1 MTSKNDLRDQN
12 QAKQR
17 MLAELFK
24 FEQETASDEEI
35 EVSMMD
41 KRDLASA
48 PPERE
53 KTLANPDGIVDIITF
68 CEHPYFL
75 GLKLT
80 PWQKLI
86 CKAFY
91 SGTHG
96 NTHLKIQND
105 RVETG
110 CEGCIWKNHHDIE
123 VSYIHQMQNPN
134 RKIRPEEPSIQSE
147 NSPCLLCERYE
158 KPDRDFYYQL
168 QMASALSDKSK
179 EVVENLQNRPLS
191 DMFTTEME
199 MLEAEEISE
208 KVRQQIISKWGSKF
222 QDLIL
227 VLGRRS
233 GKSFMVSVIA
243 LYEVYRFLMM
253 EHPQARYPLTEFDTI
268 SIVNIA
274 NSQRQAK
281 GAIFDKMR
289 SYCVKSP
296 FFSQYVG
303 KEIQGEIHFL
313 TPHDKKENERRIAQG
328 NGSLLTGTI
337 QAISGHSNSSSLV
350 GLTVSVVIIDE
361 MAEMAG
367 NNPEGNADEIL
378 YDKLKPALAT
388 FGADGKMICIS
399 NPLAPQGKF
408 FNLYES
414 AFDDPYTLMFQ
425 LPTWLSNP
433 TISKSWLDSEKT
445 KSRKTFNIFY
455 GAQFSSGSGDTF
467 LSEEDVLESF
477 RRKFDERRVEYGE
490 PLQRYFM
497 HMDPAHNSDYYSLA
511 IVHTV
516 PTGQTGNDGRDVLRV
531 VVDHIHYWEPIGPKR
546 PYNQEEIDEYVARL
560 SQRFHIVLCTYDQH
574 WSSQSS
580 ITRMKQMGMNCQ
592 LTAFTGNYG
601 REIYQN
607 LYELFTTNRIDIYG
621 MNTMSC
627 EMPDGKIIS
636 LKDSSY
642 AKEQLLDLQRKYKSS
657 GWKVEAPRGQ
667 KDDIPDC
674 IAAAAFQ
681 ALKDRVFNHL
691 PKTRSMSFN
700 PWRQNY

>member
-1 MTSKNDLRDQN
+1 MAKNSDLRDQA

-17 MLAELFK
+17 MLQELFK
-24 FEQETASDEEI
+24 FEQLTASDEDEI
-35 EVSMMD
+35 DNSN
-41 KRDLASA
+41 RDLAAS
-48 PPERE
+48 PPEIE
-53 KTLANPDGIVDIITF
+53 KTNLNPDGVVDIVTF

-80 PWQKLI
+80 PWQRLI

-91 SGTHG
+91 SGTPG
-96 NTHLKIQND
+96 NTHLKIED
-105 RVETG
+105 EYSEEG
-110 CEGCIWKNHHDIE
+110 CNGCIWKYNHDSE
-123 VSYIHQMQNPN
+123 VNYINQMRNPN
-134 RKIRPEEPSIQSE
+134 RKLRPEEPSIKPE
-147 NSPCLLCERYE
+147 NSPCLICNRYNSE
-158 KPDRDFYYQL
+158 DRKFYYEL
-168 QMASALSDKSK
+168 QMSSALSEKAKTDIEK
-179 EVVENLQNRPLS
+179 LS
-191 DMFTTEME
+191 DRELWDNFTTEMD
-199 MLEAEEISE
+199 MLNSEEIGE
-208 KVRQQIISKWGSKF
+208 KVRQQIITKWGSKF
-222 QDLIL
+222 QELIL

-243 LYEVYRFLMM
+243 LYEVYRFLQMD
-253 EHPQARYPLTEFDTI
+253 HPQARYPLTEFDTI

-289 SYCVKSP
+289 SYCFKSP
-296 FFSQYVG
+296 FFSQHIG

-328 NGSLLTGTI
+328 NTSLLTGTI
-337 QAISGHSNSSSLV
+337 QAISGHSNSSTLV

-399 NPLAPQGKF
+399 NPLTPQGKF
-408 FNLYES
+408 YNLYES
-414 AFDDPYTLMFQ
+414 AFDDPFTLMFQ

-433 TISKSWLDSEKT
+433 TISKSWLESEKN

-455 GAQFSSGSGDTF
+455 GAQFSSGAGDTF
-467 LSEEDVLESF
+467 LSEDDVQEAF
-477 RRKFDERRVEYGE
+477 RKKFNDRRLEYGE
-490 PLQRYFM
+490 PLTRYFM
-497 HMDPAHNSDYYSLA
+497 HLDPAHNSDYYSLA
-511 IVHTV
+511 IVHAE
-516 PTGQTGNDGRDVLRV
+516 PTGDIGTDGRDIQRI
-531 VVDHIHYWEPIGPKR
+531 VVDHLHYWEPIAPKR
-546 PYNQEEIDEYVARL
+546 PYNQDEIDEYILRIA
-560 SQRFHIVLCTYDQH
+560 QRFHIVLCTYDQH

-580 ITRMKQMGMNCQ
+580 ITKMRQNGLSCQ

-607 LYELFTTNRIDIYG
+607 LYELFVNHRIDIYG
-621 MNTMSC
+621 INTMGC
-627 EMPDGKIIS
+627 ELPNGKYS
-636 LKDSSY
+636 DLKDSSF
-642 AKEQLLDLQRKYKSS
+642 AKEQLIDLQRKYKGS

-667 KDDIPDC
+667 KDDIADC
-674 IAAAAFQ
+674 IAAAAYQ
-681 ALKDRVFNHL
+681 ALKDRVFNTL

-700 PWRQNY
+700 PWRQRI

>member
-1 MTSKNDLRDQN
+1 MAKASDLRDSN

-17 MLAELFK
+17 MLQELFK
-24 FEQETASDEEI
+24 FEQETSDPDDI
-35 EVSMMD
+35 QISSTD
-41 KRDLASA
+41 RDYSSA
-48 PPERE
+48 PPEIK
-53 KTLANPDGIVDIITF
+53 KTALNPDGIVDIFTF

-86 CKAFY
+86 CKSFY
-91 SGTHG
+91 SGTPG
-96 NTHLKIQND
+96 NTHLIIEKD
-105 RVETG
+105 RAEEG
-110 CEGCIWKNHHDIE
+110 CNGCIWKNHNESE
-123 VSYIHQMQNPN
+123 VNYVNQMRNTN
-134 RKIRPEEPSIQSE
+134 RKLRPEEPAIRPE
-147 NSPCLLCERYE
+147 NSPCLLCNRY
-158 KPDRDFYYQL
+158 KPEDRKFYFEM
-168 QMASALSDKSK
+168 QMVSALNDKAK
-179 EVVENLQNRPLS
+179 AEIQRLEDREIYDL
-191 DMFTTEME
+191 FTTEWE
-199 MLEAEEISE
+199 MLHAEEIGE

-222 QDLIL
+222 QELIL

-253 EHPQARYPLTEFDTI
+253 DHPQARFPLTEFDTI

-289 SYCVKSP
+289 SYCFKSP

-328 NGSLLTGTI
+328 NTSLLTGTI
-337 QAISGHSNSSSLV
+337 QAISGHSNSSTLV
-350 GLTVSVVIIDE
+350 GLTVAVVIIDE

-388 FGADGKMICIS
+388 FGSDGKMICIS

-408 FNLYES
+408 YNLYES
-414 AFDDPYTLMFQ
+414 SFDDPYTLMFQ

-433 TISKSWLDSEKT
+433 TISKSWLESEKN

-467 LSEEDVLESF
+467 LSEEDVLQAF
-477 RRKFDERRVEYGE
+477 RRKFDDRRLEYGE

-497 HMDPAHNSDYYSLA
+497 HLDPAHSSDYYSLVISHA
-511 IVHTV
+511 E
-516 PTGQTGNDGRDVLRV
+516 PTGDVGADGRDIQKIII
-531 VVDHIHYWEPIGPKR
+531 DHIHYWEPIAPKR
-546 PYNQEEIDEYVARL
+546 PYNQDEIDEYIIRIA
-560 SQRFHIVLCTYDQH
+560 QRFNIILCTYDQH

-580 ITRMKQMGMNCQ
+580 ITKMRQHGLNCQ
-592 LTAFTGNYG
+592 MTAFTGQFG

-607 LYELFTTNRIDIYG
+607 LYELFVNQRIEIYG
-621 MNTMSC
+621 INTISC
-627 EMPDGKIIS
+627 ELPNGKYAE
-636 LKDSSY
+636 LKDSTF
-642 AKEQLLDLQRKYKSS
+642 AKEQLLDLQRKYKST

-674 IAAAAFQ
+674 IAAAAYQ
-681 ALKDRVFNHL
+681 ALKDRVFKTL
-691 PKTRSMSFN
+691 PRPRSMTFN
-700 PWRQNY
+700 PWRQRL

>member
-1 MTSKNDLRDQN
+1 MAKSSDLREQA
-12 QAKQR
+12 QAKHRLLQ
-17 MLAELFK
+17 ELYK
-24 FEQETASDEEI
+24 FEQETATEEDVVI
-35 EVSMMD
+35 NNVD
-41 KRDLASA
+41 RDFVSA
-48 PPERE
+48 PPTIEP
-53 KTLANPDGIVDIITF
+53 TDTNPDGLVDIITF

-91 SGTHG
+91 SGTPG
-96 NTHLKIQND
+96 NTHLQIEKN
-105 RVETG
+105 VNETG
-110 CEGCIWKNHHDIE
+110 CDGCIWKSHNDSE
-123 VSYIHQMQNPN
+123 TSYINQMRNPN
-134 RKIRPEEPSIQSE
+134 RKIRPEEPSIKPE
-147 NSPCLLCERYE
+147 NSPCLLCNRFKSE
-158 KPDRDFYYQL
+158 DREFYYEL
-168 QMASALSDKSK
+168 QMSSALNDKAK
-179 EVVENLQNRPLS
+179 NEIQNLSNREIY
-191 DMFTTEME
+191 DVFTTEWD
-199 MLEAEEISE
+199 MLHAEEIGE

-222 QDLIL
+222 QELIL

-243 LYEVYRFLMM
+243 LYEVYRFLKMD
-253 EHPQARYPLTEFDTI
+253 HPQARYPLTEFDTI

-289 SYCVKSP
+289 SYCFKSP
-296 FFSQYVG
+296 FFSNHVG

-328 NGSLLTGTI
+328 NSSLLTGTI
-337 QAISGHSNSSSLV
+337 QAISGHSNSSTLV
-350 GLTVSVVIIDE
+350 GLTVAVVIIDE

-388 FGADGKMICIS
+388 FGSDGKMICIS

-414 AFDDPYTLMFQ
+414 AFDDQFTLMFQ

-433 TISKSWLDSEKT
+433 TISKSWLESEKT

-455 GAQFSSGSGDTF
+455 GAQFSSGAGDTF
-467 LSEEDVLESF
+467 LSEEDVQEAY
-477 RRKFDERRVEYGE
+477 RRKFNDRRLEYGE

-497 HMDPAHNSDYYSLA
+497 HLDPAHNSDYYSLA
-511 IVHTV
+511 IVHTE
-516 PTGQTGNDGRDVLRV
+516 PTGDFGSDNREIQRV
-531 VVDHIHYWEPIGPKR
+531 VVDHIHYWEPIAPKR
-546 PYNQEEIDEYVARL
+546 PYNQDEIDEYIIRL
-560 SQRFHIVLCTYDQH
+560 AQRFHIVLCTYDQH

-580 ITRMKQMGMNCQ
+580 ITKMRQHGLSCQ

-607 LYELFTTNRIDIYG
+607 LYELFVNNRIDIYG
-621 MNTMSC
+621 INTISC
-627 EMPDGKIIS
+627 ELPNGKYID
-636 LKDSSY
+636 LKDSSFS
-642 AKEQLLDLQRKYKSS
+642 KEQFLDLQRKYKGT

-667 KDDIPDC
+667 KDDIADC

-681 ALKDRVFNHL
+681 ALKDRVFHTL
-691 PKTRSMSFN
+691 PKTRSMAFN
-700 PWRQNY
+700 PWRQRL